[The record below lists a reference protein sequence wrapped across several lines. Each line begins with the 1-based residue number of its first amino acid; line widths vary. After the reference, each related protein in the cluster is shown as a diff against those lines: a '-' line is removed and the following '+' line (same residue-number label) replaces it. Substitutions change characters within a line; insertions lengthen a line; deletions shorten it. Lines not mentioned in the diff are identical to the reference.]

1 MEYLGKSVLKKQH
14 FEFGW
19 KIITCN
25 TGPSLLTAAII
36 DGTITNSTGVS
47 YRLAGANWI
56 VFNGTYKAHGKSS
69 GKRNPNYYMN
79 VLSSNFAQNPSYLT
93 SYALRDFENGTLVRL
108 IGDRTVY
115 MISGAMKRGFPDF
128 MTFVDMNLTVD
139 DVKILERPQF
149 EAIPLG
155 PLLPV
160 ILRNGTLIKLSIE
173 RSVYMVCDNQKREFP
188 DFTTF
193 VAMNFDVK
201 NIRVL
206 SQPDFDTLPLGPP
219 LPALSMSS

>member
-1 MEYLGKSVLKKQH
+1 
-14 FEFGW
+14 
-19 KIITCN
+19 
-25 TGPSLLTAAII
+25 
-36 DGTITNSTGVS
+36 
-47 YRLAGANWI
+47 
-56 VFNGTYKAHGKSS
+56 
-69 GKRNPNYYMN
+69 MN

-108 IGDRTVY
+108 IGGRAVY
-115 MISGAMKRGFPDF
+115 MISGAMKREFPDF
-128 MTFVDMNLTVD
+128 ATFIAMNLTAD
-139 DVKILERPQF
+139 DVKVLERPQF
-149 EAIPLG
+149 DAIPLG
-155 PLLPV
+155 PLLPI
-160 ILRNGTLIKLSIE
+160 ILKNGTLIKLSVE

-206 SQPDFDTLPLGPP
+206 GKTDFDSLPIGPP